1 MSFNKGFFGLLLAST
16 VGLTACVPPPPRQT
30 VVYHE
35 SSDQGYPPRSDQGY
49 YPPRNDQAYPPPP
62 RSDQAYPP
70 HTDQAYPP
78 PADQGYSSRCQTC
91 GTIRDVAR
99 VEIQHGTTGGGA
111 VLGAIIGGLVGNQ
124 FGGGSGKAAMT
135 AAGVVGGAAVGNA
148 VEADSAHHASGTAWR
163 YRVQLDDGRMAT
175 VTQYDNPGYHPGNRV
190 IIRGDHI
197 EVLRE

>member
-35 SSDQGYPPRSDQGY
+35 SSDQSYYPPPRSDQS
-49 YPPRNDQAYPPPP
+49 YPPPRSDQSYPPP

-70 HTDQAYPP
+70 Q
-78 PADQGYSSRCQTC
+78 ADQGYSSRCQTC

-99 VEIQHGTTGGGA
+99 VDIQHGTTGGGA

-148 VEADSAHHASGTAWR
+148 VEADSAHHASGSAWR

-197 EVLRE
+197 EALRE

>member
-1 MSFNKGFFGLLLAST
+1 MLPNKGFFALLMVAT

-35 SSDQGYPPRSDQGY
+35 PSDQGYPARSDQGYPPPRSDQGY
-49 YPPRNDQAYPPPP
+49 PPPSDQRYPPP
-62 RSDQAYPP
+62 SDQRYPP
-70 HTDQAYPP
+70 
-78 PADQGYSSRCQTC
+78 QGDSSHYCQTC

-99 VEIQHGTTGGGA
+99 VEMQQGTTGGGA

-124 FGGGSGKAAMT
+124 FGGGSGKAAAT
-135 AAGVVGGAAVGNA
+135 AVGVVGGAAVGNA
-148 VEADSAHHASGTAWR
+148 VEADNARHASGAAWR
-163 YRVQLDDGRMAT
+163 YRVQLDDGRMAM

-197 EVLRE
+197 EPLRE

>member
-1 MSFNKGFFGLLLAST
+1 MLYNKGFFALLVAAT

-35 SSDQGYPPRSDQGY
+35 SSDEGS
-49 YPPRNDQAYPPPP
+49 
-62 RSDQAYPP
+62 
-70 HTDQAYPP
+70 
-78 PADQGYSSRCQTC
+78 SSRYCQTC
-91 GTIRDVAR
+91 GTIRDIAR
-99 VEIQHGTTGGGA
+99 VDIQQGTTGGGA
-111 VLGAIIGGLVGNQ
+111 VLGAIIGGLIGNQ

-148 VEADSAHHASGTAWR
+148 VEADSAHHASGMAWR

-190 IIRGDHI
+190 VIRGDHI
-197 EVLRE
+197 EALRE

>member
-1 MSFNKGFFGLLLAST
+1 MLCNKGFLALLLAAT

-35 SSDQGYPPRSDQGY
+35 SSDHYPG
-49 YPPRNDQAYPPPP
+49 

-70 HTDQAYPP
+70 RGDQAYPP

-99 VEIQHGTTGGGA
+99 VDIQQGTTGGGA

-124 FGGGSGKAAMT
+124 FGGGSGKAAAT
-135 AAGVVGGAAVGNA
+135 AVGVVGGAAVGNA
-148 VEADSAHHASGTAWR
+148 VEADSAHHASGMAWR

-197 EVLRE
+197 EALRE

>member
-35 SSDQGYPPRSDQGY
+35 SSDQVYQGRSDQGY
-49 YPPRNDQAYPPPP
+49 PPP

-70 HTDQAYPP
+70 PRAEQGNPP
-78 PADQGYSSRCQTC
+78 PADQRYASRCQTC

-99 VEIQHGTTGGGA
+99 VDIQHGTTGGGA

-148 VEADSAHHASGTAWR
+148 VEADSAHHASGSAWR
-163 YRVQLDDGRMAT
+163 YRVQLDDGRMAM
-175 VTQYDNPGYHPGNRV
+175 VTQYDNPGFHPGNRV
-190 IIRGDHI
+190 IILGDHI
-197 EVLRE
+197 EALRE

>member
-1 MSFNKGFFGLLLAST
+1 MLCNKGFLALLVATT

-35 SSDQGYPPRSDQGY
+35 SYDQGD
-49 YPPRNDQAYPPPP
+49 
-62 RSDQAYPP
+62 
-70 HTDQAYPP
+70 
-78 PADQGYSSRCQTC
+78 SSRYCQTC
-91 GTIRDVAR
+91 GTIRDIAR
-99 VEIQHGTTGGGA
+99 VDIQQGTSGGGA
-111 VLGAIIGGLVGNQ
+111 VLGAIIGGLIGNQ

-148 VEADSAHHASGTAWR
+148 VEADSAHHASGMAWR

-190 IIRGDHI
+190 VIRGDHI
-197 EVLRE
+197 EALRE